1 MLDELRDQYP
11 QPFEARI
18 YADTGPINERVLAK
32 HAGLGWLGKNTLLLN
47 ERIGSFFFLGVILT
61 TLDLQPTLGIGGGS
75 ARGPLRHLPQMHR
88 CLPNRRAGRTLRD
101 GCAKMHFVPDHRAAR
116 INSRTAS

>member
-1 MLDELRDQYP
+1 MLDGLRDQYP

-61 TLDLQPTLGIGGGS
+61 TLDLPSTSELPMLRRRTAAVPAANVSTLVRRRRWSIPTLWMRAS
-75 ARGPLRHLPQMHR
+75 AF
-88 CLPNRRAGRTLRD
+88 RT
-101 GCAKMHFVPDHRAAR
+101 
-116 INSRTAS
+116 